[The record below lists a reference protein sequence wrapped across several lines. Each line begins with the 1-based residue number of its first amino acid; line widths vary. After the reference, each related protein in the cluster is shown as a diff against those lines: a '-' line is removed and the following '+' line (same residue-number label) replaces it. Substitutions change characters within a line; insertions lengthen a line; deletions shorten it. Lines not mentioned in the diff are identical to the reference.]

1 MTKFIYTSKTD
12 LNQSTSCLLK
22 EERERVRI
30 KQTKNPKAFI
40 DYSQTIDDVYDNFE
54 DHNPTKKRKV
64 LIVFDYI

>member
-1 MTKFIYTSKTD
+1 MLVKG
-12 LNQSTSCLLK
+12 
-22 EERERVRI
+22 RERVRI